1 MRDILHKIFYILDGK
16 QKRELVFLFFCMV
29 VNAAFKLLGIGV
41 IYPVI
46 DLAMNP
52 DAVGSNGLYSRIY
65 GFFGFSGYRQFIL
78 ALIAFIVVLFALK
91 TVFLL
96 YFRWL
101 QLDFQYRNQGVISG
115 RLLSAYMAQPY
126 SFFARNNSATLIQ
139 NVYTNVASFLQLL
152 FFILQIIIYGFT
164 ALCIGAMMF
173 ATNALITAVLL
184 AVIAVLVGLY
194 FLVVKRRLLKY
205 GEDYRHYSAMMI
217 QWLNQSIGGIKETK
231 VLQRESFFIGNYGR
245 NQRKYASSLEKSQ
258 LLSNAPNDVLLS
270 ACICTVLVMLGWLL
284 LRGEDVSSMVTSL
297 AIFALAAFRIFPCIS
312 SMSSCVNQVFFYTQS
327 VDAVYGILSEAE
339 RIGKHQNIPEGPLPG
354 KLPFNRAVELR
365 DVSFGYEGA
374 PGKVFEHAGITIPKN
389 GSVAFVG
396 PSGAG
401 KTTAADIV
409 LGLLDPS
416 EGAVFVDGTDIRDK
430 KREWLRNIGYIPQ
443 AIYLSDDTIRN
454 NIAFGL
460 SPKEIDDTKVWKAA
474 EEAQIAEYIR
484 SLPDGLDTYIGE
496 RGIRM
501 SGGQRQRVGIARAL
515 YNDPEV
521 LVLDEATSALD
532 SETEAMVMESV
543 DSLSGHKTLLIIAHR
558 LTTIRNCG
566 IVYEIKDGRVTRTR

>member
-1 MRDILHKIFYILDGK
+1 MRDILHKIFYILDRR
-16 QKRELVFLFFCMV
+16 QRWELVFLFLCMV
-29 VNAAFKLLGIGV
+29 VNAAFELLGIGV

-52 DAVGSNGLYSRIY
+52 DAISSNPIY
-65 GFFGFSGYRQFIL
+65 ARAYDLFGFTGYRQFIL
-78 ALIAFIVVLFALK
+78 ALIGAIVVLFAVK
-91 TVFLL
+91 TAFLL

-115 RLLSAYMAQPY
+115 RLLAAYMAQPY

-139 NVYTNVASFLQLL
+139 NVYTNVSNFLLLL
-152 FFILQIIIYGFT
+152 FYILQIIIYSFT
-164 ALCIGAMMF
+164 ALCIGSMMF

-184 AVIAVLVGLY
+184 GVIVMLISLY

-205 GEDYRHYSAMMI
+205 GNDYRRYSALMI

-231 VLQRESFFIGNYGR
+231 VLRREAFFVGNYGR
-245 NQRKYASSLEKSQ
+245 NQKKYATSLERSL

-270 ACICTVLVMLGWLL
+270 VCICTVLVMLGLLL

-312 SMSSCVNQVFFYTQS
+312 SMSSCVNNVFFYTQS
-327 VDAVYGILSEAE
+327 VDTVYAILSEADRLGRE
-339 RIGKHQNIPEGPLPG
+339 KIPQTESVPV
-354 KLPFNRAVELR
+354 KLPFRESVELR

-374 PGKVFEHAGITIPKN
+374 PGRVFEHADISIPRN
-389 GSVAFVG
+389 ASVAFIG

-401 KTTAADIV
+401 KTTAADLV

-416 EGAVFVDGTDIRDK
+416 GGTVLVDGTDIK
-430 KREWLRNIGYIPQ
+430 EHKEAWLANIGYIPQ
-443 AIYLSDDTIRN
+443 VIYLSDDTIRN

-460 SPKEIDDTKVWKAA
+460 PPEEIDDSRVWRAA
-474 EEAQIAEYIR
+474 EQAQLTGYIR

-515 YNDPEV
+515 YNDPKV
-521 LVLDEATSALD
+521 
-532 SETEAMVMESV
+532 
-543 DSLSGHKTLLIIAHR
+543 
-558 LTTIRNCG
+558 
-566 IVYEIKDGRVTRTR
+566 